1 MGFAIRMENKLV
13 AIFERVPGQT
23 RAALVS
29 SEIGAQELHVQ
40 FDHAT
45 SQIGGIFSGR
55 IKAFHKG
62 LQAAFVDIGGERTGY
77 LEAKD
82 VQSVI
87 GKNGKEDNDCNLSEG
102 RNIIVSVVRDSIS
115 EKGPKLSTRL
125 QFLGNHLTF
134 FPMENGIRISKKIQG
149 KAEREKL
156 FHGLEDKL
164 DGWGGLIVHRAANE
178 VSIEALETELL
189 QLKRNW
195 DDVLKVFSRMG
206 SPGVI
211 WEPSSLEEQLLKGWS
226 HFNIK
231 QVIFSGYKLGYENN
245 ILPPA
250 LSNCEVIRESEI
262 CDLFAKYSIDA
273 ELEKVLQPGVT
284 LPNGARLFISETPAL
299 VAVDVDVG
307 SANSPS
313 ANSLA
318 LEVNLSAAKRIYHEI
333 RLRSLSG
340 LIVIDF
346 VDMVDDKHRN
356 KLISYLNHLFACDA
370 TPTRIG
376 GFTQMGLFEMTRKRL
391 RPSILETI
399 TACCSTCEGRGH
411 VESGIAR
418 GFDLIRHLAMQ
429 KGGNVD
435 VLAAVNVIAALN
447 GPARAAFEALEERL
461 GRKLLIK
468 ADIEE
473 TPGGFQVI
481 NSSSGGK
488 KPSYG

>member
-45 SQIGGIFSGR
+45 SQIGGIFGGR

-82 VQSVI
+82 VQSI
-87 GKNGKEDNDCNLSEG
+87 SGKNGKEDNDCYLSEG
-102 RNIIVSVVRDSIS
+102 RNVIVSVVRDAIS
-115 EKGPKLSTRL
+115 EKGPKLTTRL

-134 FPMENGIRISKKIQG
+134 FPRGNGIRISKNIQG

-156 FHGLEDKL
+156 FHVLEDKL
-164 DGWGGLIVHRAANE
+164 DGRGGIIAHRTANE
-178 VSIEALETELL
+178 VSIEALETELV
-189 QLKRNW
+189 QLKRDW
-195 DDVLKVFSRMG
+195 DDVLKVFRRMR

-211 WEPSSLEEQLLKGWS
+211 LEPCSLEEQLLTSWS
-226 HFNIK
+226 HFNVK
-231 QVIFSGYKLGYENN
+231 QIIFSGYKPGYENN
-245 ILPPA
+245 ILPPE
-250 LSNCEVIRESEI
+250 LSNCEVIRESEF

-273 ELEKVLQPGVT
+273 ELENALQPGVT

-313 ANSLA
+313 QNSLE
-318 LEVNLSAAKRIYHEI
+318 LEVNLFAAERIYHEI
-333 RLRSLSG
+333 RLRRLSG

-346 VDMVDDKHRN
+346 VDMVGDKHRN
-356 KLISYLNHLFACDA
+356 KLISHINHLFACDA
-370 TPTRIG
+370 VPTRIG
-376 GFTQMGLFEMTRKRL
+376 GFTRMGLFEITRQRL

-399 TACCSTCEGRGH
+399 TACCSSCEGTGH
-411 VESGIAR
+411 VDLGIAR
-418 GFDLIRHLAMQ
+418 GFDLIRQLAMQ
-429 KGGNVD
+429 KGGNAD
-435 VLAAVNVIAALN
+435 VSAAVDVIAALN

-461 GRKLLIK
+461 GRKLSIK

-481 NSSSGGK
+481 NSSSG
-488 KPSYG
+488 

>member
-1 MGFAIRMENKLV
+1 MENKLV

-45 SQIGGIFSGR
+45 SQIGGIFGGR

-82 VQSVI
+82 VQSI
-87 GKNGKEDNDCNLSEG
+87 SGKNGKEDNDCYLSEG
-102 RNIIVSVVRDSIS
+102 RNVIVSVVRDAIS
-115 EKGPKLSTRL
+115 EKGPKLTTRL

-134 FPMENGIRISKKIQG
+134 FPRGNGIRISKNIQG

-156 FHGLEDKL
+156 FHVLEDKL
-164 DGWGGLIVHRAANE
+164 DGRGGIIAHRTANE
-178 VSIEALETELL
+178 VSIEALETELV
-189 QLKRNW
+189 QLKRDW
-195 DDVLKVFSRMG
+195 DDVLKVFRRMR

-211 WEPSSLEEQLLKGWS
+211 LEPCSLEEQLLTSWS
-226 HFNIK
+226 HFNVK
-231 QVIFSGYKLGYENN
+231 QIIFSGYKPGYENN
-245 ILPPA
+245 ILPPE
-250 LSNCEVIRESEI
+250 LSNCEVIRESEF

-273 ELEKVLQPGVT
+273 ELENALQPGVT

-313 ANSLA
+313 QNSLE
-318 LEVNLSAAKRIYHEI
+318 LEVNLFAAERIYHEI
-333 RLRSLSG
+333 RLRRLSG

-346 VDMVDDKHRN
+346 VDMVGDKHRN
-356 KLISYLNHLFACDA
+356 KLISHINHLFACDA
-370 TPTRIG
+370 VPTRIG
-376 GFTQMGLFEMTRKRL
+376 GFTRMGLFEITRQRL

-399 TACCSTCEGRGH
+399 TACCSSCEGTGH
-411 VESGIAR
+411 VDLGIAR
-418 GFDLIRHLAMQ
+418 GFDLIRQLAMQ
-429 KGGNVD
+429 KGGNAD
-435 VLAAVNVIAALN
+435 VSAAVDVIAALN

-461 GRKLLIK
+461 GRKLSIK

-481 NSSSGGK
+481 NSSSG
-488 KPSYG
+488 